1 MYKKKSSKIRRIR
14 IISGQWRGHYI
25 SVPDNVQLRPTT
37 NRTRETL
44 FNWIANT
51 VIKSKCLD
59 CFSGTGALGLEA
71 LSRYA
76 ASSTF
81 LEIQRS
87 VKEHLK
93 RTLFTLKAKN
103 GNIIHTNTLKFL
115 SQKGDSYNLVFVDPP
130 FRTGLVEK
138 TLILLEKNAW
148 LKDKS
153 LIYVENEVE
162 HRRPI
167 VPKNWYLN
175 REIISGQVASR
186 LYYRLDQ

>member
-25 SVPDNVQLRPTT
+25 SVPDNATLRPTT

-44 FNWIANT
+44 FNWIAET
-51 VIKSKCLD
+51 VIKSTCLD
-59 CFSGTGALGLEA
+59 CFSGSGALGLEA

-76 ASSTF
+76 SSVTF

-93 RTLFTLKAKN
+93 RTLFTLKAQN
-103 GNIIHTNTLKFL
+103 GTIIHTNTLKFL
-115 SQKGDSYNLVFVDPP
+115 SQEGNSYNLVFVDPP

-138 TLILLEKNAW
+138 TLVLLEEHAW
-148 LKDKS
+148 LKDNS
-153 LIYVENEVE
+153 LIYVESEVE
-162 HRRPI
+162 HGRP
-167 VPKNWYLN
+167 VTPNNWHLD
-175 REIISGQVASR
+175 REILSGQVASR
-186 LYYRLDQ
+186 LYYRLNK

>member
-1 MYKKKSSKIRRIR
+1 MYKKKSSRIRRIR

-25 SVPDNVQLRPTT
+25 SVPNNAELRPTT

-51 VIKSKCLD
+51 VISSKCLD
-59 CFSGTGALGLEA
+59 CFSGSGALGLEA

-76 ASSTF
+76 DSATF

-87 VKEHLK
+87 VTEHLK

-115 SQKGDSYNLVFVDPP
+115 SKENESYNLVFVDPP
-130 FRTGLVEK
+130 FRAGLVEK
-138 TLILLEKNAW
+138 TLTLLEKNAW
-148 LKDKS
+148 LKNKS

-162 HRRPI
+162 HGRPI
-167 VPKNWYLN
+167 VSKNWHLD

-186 LYYRLDQ
+186 LYYRLDK